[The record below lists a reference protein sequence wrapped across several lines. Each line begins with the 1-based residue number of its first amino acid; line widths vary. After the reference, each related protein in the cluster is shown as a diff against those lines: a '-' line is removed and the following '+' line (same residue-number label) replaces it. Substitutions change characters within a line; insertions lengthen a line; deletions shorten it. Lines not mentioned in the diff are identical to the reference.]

1 MLLFL
6 CRNYSHSQRVVGVLQ
21 DINPNPLPQ
30 IWPDARSL
38 EPSFSTSPLPGHWG
52 LLPVPSK
59 TLDKKGGAGYWN
71 TGTIFLGIFEHC
83 KGEGPRKGL
92 SSKRNVPFFPPS
104 HRGTT
109 LTGCGQNPGRTAS
122 GSSAGCQS
130 AAGRAAG
137 CPPPA
142 GAGPASGRATC
153 WAHTTAR

>member
-6 CRNYSHSQRVVGVLQ
+6 CRNYSHSQRVVGVLH
-21 DINPNPLPQ
+21 
-30 IWPDARSL
+30 
-38 EPSFSTSPLPGHWG
+38 SPKSGRMPGHWNH
-52 LLPVPSK
+52 LFQLPPCQVIGDYFQCHQR
-59 TLDKKGGAGYWN
+59 LWIKKGGAGYWN